1 MYSQMNMWRQLV
13 NAIDEKVTEY
23 CNEADCREPGTQL
36 WTNVSTGDVVLGEKP
51 LEPGYEGRDI
61 EWFVGR
67 DEDGDLMPELD
78 LIEDYASQ
86 WFDFRQLE

>member
-13 NAIDEKVTEY
+13 GAIEEKVAEY
-23 CNEADCREPGTQL
+23 CNEADLWGPGTQL
-36 WTNVSTGDVVLGEKP
+36 WTCAATGDVILGEKP
-51 LEPGYEGRDI
+51 LQPGYEGRDVD
-61 EWFVGR
+61 WFTYR
-67 DEDGDLMPELD
+67 DEDGDLMPDLD